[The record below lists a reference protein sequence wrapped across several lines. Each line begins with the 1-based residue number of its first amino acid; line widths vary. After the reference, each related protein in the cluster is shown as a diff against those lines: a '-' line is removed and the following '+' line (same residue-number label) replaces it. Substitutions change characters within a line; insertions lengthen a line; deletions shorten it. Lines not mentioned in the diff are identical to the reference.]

1 LDGIRCTSTGLSPE
15 QRGEGWRALAAGP
28 AGESIEGTGADAVAA
43 LVDLSRRIEELNP
56 RD

>member
-1 LDGIRCTSTGLSPE
+1 MDGIRCTSTGLSPE